1 MKHIKVEIIV
11 TDIQNVISDY
21 CSKFEHHNDL
31 YLFQIRDLVVEYVTG
46 GLCISEVRKAW
57 GKFNIIITS
66 SRLPP
71 FIFLSVSISNLL
83 LE

>member
-1 MKHIKVEIIV
+1 MI
-11 TDIQNVISDY
+11 
-21 CSKFEHHNDL
+21 CM
-31 YLFQIRDLVVEYVTG
+31 FQIRDLVVEYVTG

-57 GKFNIIITS
+57 GKSNIIITS